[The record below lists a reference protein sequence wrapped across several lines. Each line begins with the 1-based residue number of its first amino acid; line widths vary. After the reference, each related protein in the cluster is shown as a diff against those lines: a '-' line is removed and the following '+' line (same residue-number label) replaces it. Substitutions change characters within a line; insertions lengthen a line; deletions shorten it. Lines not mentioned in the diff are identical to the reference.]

1 MAIFANIRRQDVLWV
16 LAGGN
21 RAVMAAYA
29 VAHDIRM
36 IEIRRRPCDSSVAV
50 VTIVATRDMR
60 WMFSGRADAVMTSR
74 AIAEYLCVIDRY
86 HGCPDRR
93 TMAVLA
99 NIRGLNMHRPL
110 TGHISTIVA
119 SHAVVRDIDM
129 VEIGGHPGDR
139 GVAVLAAI
147 AARNVQCMFAGRG
160 DAVMA
165 GTTAT

>member
-1 MAIFANIRRQDVLWV
+1 MAILANIRRQDVLRV

-36 IEIRRRPCDSSVAV
+36 IEIRRRPCDSRVAV
-50 VTIVATRDMR
+50 VTIVATRDMC
-60 WMFSGRADAVMTSR
+60 WMFSGRGDAVMTSC
-74 AIAEYLCVIDRY
+74 ATAEYLCVIDRHNGY
-86 HGCPDRR
+86 PDCR

-110 TGHISTIVA
+110 TGRISTIVA
-119 SHAVVRDIDM
+119 SRAAVRDIDM

-147 AARNVQCMFAGRG
+147 AARNVQRMFAGRG

-165 GTTAT
+165 GATAT

>member
-1 MAIFANIRRQDVLWV
+1 MAILANIRRQDVLRV

-36 IEIRRRPCDSSVAV
+36 IEIRRRPCDSRVAV
-50 VTIVATRDMR
+50 VTIVATRDMC
-60 WMFSGRADAVMTSR
+60 WMFSGRGDAVMTSC
-74 AIAEYLCVIDRY
+74 ATAEYLCVIDRHNGY
-86 HGCPDRR
+86 PDCR

-110 TGHISTIVA
+110 TGRISTIVA
-119 SHAVVRDIDM
+119 SRAAVRDIDM

-147 AARNVQCMFAGRG
+147 AARNVQRMFAGRG
-160 DAVMA
+160 DTVMA
-165 GTTAT
+165 GATAT